1 MYCTFAI
8 TKPVCVFTKFVGNI
22 NYFNFINL
30 ICSAQYFNIIVFFV
44 VSSFNLQSMVLDHAI
59 VKISK

>member
-30 ICSAQYFNIIVFFV
+30 ICSAQYFNIVFFV
-44 VSSFNLQSMVLDHAI
+44 LSYFNLQSMIFDHAI